1 MSAERCCMI
10 IDARPLVRL
19 GIRREL
25 GPDWDFE
32 EMSDGRGAIETL
44 NSVGRIE
51 VAIVEMRS
59 AELAREAPSGTAT
72 IRDLLHHQPG
82 LGVVAHGGRIERHAV
97 SEAFDAGASAYVSK
111 RSSGATMREAVN
123 AVADFDSFIDPAV
136 KPDGLGPQRITRR
149 QREILQ
155 FFADGLSTDDAAGRL
170 GLSPETIRTHAKACL
185 GRLGA
190 RDRAH
195 AVAIA
200 LRGSLID

>member
-25 GPDWDFE
+25 GAEWDFE
-32 EMSDGRGAIETL
+32 ELPDGREAVDMLT
-44 NSVGRIE
+44 SVGRIE

-59 AELAREAPSGTAT
+59 AERGAPSGTAT
-72 IRDLLHHQPG
+72 IRSLLHHQPG
-82 LGVVAHGGRIERHAV
+82 LGMIAHGGRIERHAIG
-97 SEAFDAGASAYVSK
+97 EAFDAGASAYVSK
-111 RSSGATMREAVN
+111 RSSPDTMRD
-123 AVADFDSFIDPAV
+123 AVAAVVDFDSYIDPRV
-136 KPDGLGPQRITRR
+136 KPDGLGPQRITQR
-149 QREILQ
+149 QRQILQ
-155 FFADGLSTDDAAGRL
+155 LFADGLSTDDAAERL
-170 GLSPETIRTHAKACL
+170 GISTETVRTHAKACL
-185 GRLGA
+185 GRLEA